1 MKLKFIG
8 TCSGKVSLNRFHSS
22 ILISENDFS
31 LLIDV
36 GDGITK
42 ALIQQKIDIT
52 KIDSILFTHFHPDHY
67 TGFPSLINQM
77 KMQNRTKPLSVCVI
91 ENDLGYL
98 QDFLYHSYIFLERL
112 GFEINYRAFE
122 EEQIIK
128 IKEGISLQAKQNSHL
143 DKYKI
148 YNKENKLTFKTLSL
162 LIESNSK
169 KIFYTSDIGNSNDL
183 NLFNEKID
191 YLITEFSHI
200 NFSDI
205 HNFYLK
211 SKCKKIFITHY
222 DDELI
227 SILNNEL
234 NNLFEKEKFQIAYDG
249 LEVFL

>member
-8 TCSGKVSLNRFHSS
+8 TSSGKVSQNRFHSS
-22 ILISENDFS
+22 ILVSENDFS
-31 LLIDV
+31 FLIDV
-36 GDGITK
+36 GDGITR
-42 ALIQQKIDIT
+42 ALIQQEIDIT

-77 KMQNRTKPLSVCVI
+77 KMQNRTKPLFVYVI
-91 ENDLGYL
+91 ENDLDYL
-98 QDFLYHSYIFLERL
+98 KDFLYHSYIFLERL
-112 GFEINYRAFE
+112 GFKLNYSAFK

-128 IKEGISLQAKQNSHL
+128 INERISITAKQNSHL

-148 YNKENKLTFKTLSL
+148 YDEKNKLTFKTLSL
-162 LIESNSK
+162 LIESNSG
-169 KIFYTSDIGNSNDL
+169 KIFYTSDIGNSIDL

-211 SKCKKIFITHY
+211 FNCKKIFITHY

-227 SILNNEL
+227 SILNDEKNKL
-234 NNLFEKEKFQIAYDG
+234 SEKEKFQIAYDG
-249 LEVFL
+249 LEVIL